1 MERVYI
7 VAARRTAI
15 GSFGGTLKDV
25 PAPRLAATAIEA
37 TLNDS
42 GVAPERV
49 DETIVGTILTA
60 GQGMGPG
67 RQASIYSGI
76 PVETP
81 AYAVNMLCGSGMKAI
96 MLAADSIRLGHSGV
110 VVAAGTENMSR
121 TPYLVPACT
130 RFGSKFGNMEL
141 TDHMVLDALTDVFND
156 YHMGV
161 TAENVA
167 RKYSI
172 TRVRQDEFAAGSQ
185 RKAVAAI
192 EAGHFRRE
200 IVPVEVKQ
208 KRETVAFDRDEYPR
222 PGVTT
227 ESLAKLRPAFLPD
240 GTVTAGNSSGVNDGA
255 SAVLVVGERAVKKLG
270 LTPRAE
276 IISYSQAGVDPA
288 YMGLGPVPAVRA
300 VLSELNMPLSAMELL
315 ELNEAFAAQ
324 AIGVITEMAEEHDL
338 TYEQIIERTNVNGG
352 AIALGHPVAT
362 SSNRIVVTLLHEM
375 ERQGAEHGLASL
387 CVGGGMGTAVVL
399 RRVE

>member
-1 MERVYI
+1 MERVYV

-15 GSFGGTLKDV
+15 GNFGGALKEI

-37 TLNDS
+37 ILKDA
-42 GVAPERV
+42 GVAPEQV
-49 DETIVGTILTA
+49 DEAIVGTILTA

-67 RQASIYSGI
+67 RQAAIYAGL

-96 MLAADSIRLGHSGV
+96 MLAADSIRLGRSGV
-110 VVAAGTENMSR
+110 VVAAGTESMSR
-121 TPYLVPACT
+121 TPYLVPAST

-161 TAENVA
+161 TAENIAA
-167 RKYSI
+167 RHSI
-172 TRVRQDEFAAGSQ
+172 TRVRQDEFAAESQ
-185 RKAVAAI
+185 RKALAAI
-192 EAGHFRRE
+192 EAGRFRRE

-222 PGVTT
+222 PGTT
-227 ESLAKLRPAFLPD
+227 AESLAKLRPAFLPD

-255 SAVLVVGERAVKKLG
+255 SAVLVVGERAVKELG

-276 IISYSQAGVDPA
+276 IIGYSQAGVDPA
-288 YMGLGPVPAVRA
+288 YMGLGPVPAIRA
-300 VLSELNMPLSAMELL
+300 VLSGLDMPLSAMELI

-324 AIGVITEMAEEHDL
+324 AIGVITELAEEHDL

-375 ERQGAEHGLASL
+375 ERQGVEHGLAGL
-387 CVGGGMGTAVVL
+387 CVGGGMGTAIVL
-399 RRVE
+399 RRVQ

>member
-15 GSFGGTLKDV
+15 GNFGGALKEI
-25 PAPRLAATAIEA
+25 PAPRLAATVIGA
-37 TLNDS
+37 TLEDA
-42 GVAPERV
+42 GVAPDQV

-67 RQASIYSGI
+67 RQASIYAGI
-76 PVETP
+76 PAQTP

-96 MLAADSIRLGHSGV
+96 MLAADGIRIGRSGV
-110 VVAAGTENMSR
+110 VVAAGTESMSR
-121 TPYLVPACT
+121 TPYLVPAST

-141 TDHMVLDALTDVFND
+141 ADHMILDALTDVFND

-161 TAENVA
+161 TAENIA
-167 RKYSI
+167 RKHSI
-172 TRVRQDEFAAGSQ
+172 TRARQDEFAAESQ
-185 RKAVAAI
+185 RKALAAI
-192 EAGHFRRE
+192 EAGRFERE
-200 IVPVEVKQ
+200 IIPVEVKR
-208 KRETVAFDRDEYPR
+208 KRETVLFEIDEYPR
-222 PGVTT
+222 PGTT
-227 ESLAKLRPAFLPD
+227 AESLANLRPAFLSD

-255 SAVLVVGERAVKKLG
+255 SAVLVAGERAVKELG

-276 IISYSQAGVDPA
+276 IIGYSQVGVDPA

-300 VLSELNMPLSAMELL
+300 ALSTVDMPLSAMELV

-338 TYEQIIERTNVNGG
+338 TYQQIIERTNVNGG
-352 AIALGHPVAT
+352 AIALGHPVAA

-375 ERQGAEHGLASL
+375 ERRGVQLGLASL

-399 RRVE
+399 RREQ

>member
-1 MERVYI
+1 MKRVYV

-15 GSFGGTLKDV
+15 GNFGGALKEIS
-25 PAPRLAATAIEA
+25 APRLAAAVIEA
-37 TLNDS
+37 TLKDA
-42 GVAPERV
+42 GVAPEQV
-49 DETIVGTILTA
+49 DEAIVGTILTA

-67 RQASIYSGI
+67 RQAAIYAGI

-96 MLAADSIRLGHSGV
+96 MLAADSIRLGCSGV
-110 VVAAGTENMSR
+110 VVAAGTESMSR
-121 TPYLVPACT
+121 TPYLVPAST

-161 TAENVA
+161 TAENIA
-167 RKYSI
+167 GKHSI
-172 TRVRQDEFAAGSQ
+172 TRVREDEFAAESQ
-185 RKAVAAI
+185 RKALAAI
-192 EAGHFRRE
+192 EAGRFGRE
-200 IVPVEVKQ
+200 IIPVEVKQ

-222 PGVTT
+222 PGTT
-227 ESLAKLRPAFLPD
+227 AESLATLRPAFLPD

-255 SAVLVVGERAVKKLG
+255 SAVLVVGERAVKELG

-276 IISYSQAGVDPA
+276 IIGYSQTGVDPA

-300 VLSELNMPLSAMELL
+300 VLSGLDMSLSAMELM

-338 TYEQIIERTNVNGG
+338 SYEQIIERTNVNGG

-387 CVGGGMGTAVVL
+387 CVGGGMGTAIVL
-399 RRVE
+399 RRVQ